1 MSFSTPVFL
10 FLFFPLTILGYYLI
24 HPKLKNAFLTI
35 ASLAFYAWGEPR
47 FIVVF
52 AATILFNYLAG
63 VLLGRIKELKNT
75 KRLVM
80 IAALAVNIGL
90 LFYYKYLMFGT
101 EIINDI
107 FKAGLTV
114 KEIALPL
121 GISFFTFRSI
131 SYILDVYWCTS
142 EAQKNPVNVALYISF
157 FPQVSMGPITK
168 SNVFLSQINNRHFDL
183 DIFTDGIK
191 RFIVGMAKKLIIADT
206 LSVIVDPVFSMAAD
220 ERTVVAAWYGIIGY
234 CLQLYFDFSG
244 YSDMAI
250 GLGKMFGFETPENF
264 DYPYMSK
271 GAVEYWNRWH
281 ITLGAWLKDYLYTP
295 VFRSLYNK
303 KKPVF
308 LCDVLG
314 LIAVWLVAGIWHG
327 AAWHYVMYG
336 LYYCTFIILERTI
349 EYYEKKKRK
358 KLKQKKKP
366 ETKWHAALSHI
377 YFIFVLIFGQLLFRI
392 DNLGD
397 FFPYV
402 GNMFGANVF
411 TDSYSTF
418 TLKSMLGIFVLG
430 ILFCFPVAKKV
441 REILQKQK
449 GLYVFADKVLMT
461 AVYVGMFLIC
471 VAYMQISTYNPF
483 LYNNF

>member
-35 ASLAFYAWGEPR
+35 VSLAFYAWGEPR

-52 AATILFNYLAG
+52 AAAILFNYLAG
-63 VLLGRIKELKNT
+63 VLLGRFKKLKRS
-75 KRLVM
+75 KCLVM
-80 IAALAVNIGL
+80 IAALAANIGL

-107 FKAGLTV
+107 FKTGLTV

-191 RFIVGMAKKLIIADT
+191 RFIVGIAKKLIIADT
-206 LSVIVDPVFSMAAD
+206 LGVIVNPVFSMTSD

-234 CLQLYFDFSG
+234 CLQLFFDFSG

-264 DYPYMSK
+264 DYPYMAK
-271 GAVEYWNRWH
+271 GAGEFWNRWH

-295 VFRSLYNK
+295 VFRNLLNK

-308 LCDVLG
+308 LCDVFG
-314 LIAVWLVAGIWHG
+314 LLVVWLIAGIWHG
-327 AAWHYVMYG
+327 AAWHYVVFG
-336 LYYCTFIILERTI
+336 LYYFCFILLERSV

-358 KLKQKKKP
+358 KLKLKKKP
-366 ETKWHAALSHI
+366 ETKWHAALSHFYCI
-377 YFIFVLIFGQLLFRI
+377 IVVIFGQLLFRI

-397 FFPYV
+397 FFPFV
-402 GNMFGANVF
+402 GSMFGANGF

-441 REILQKQK
+441 REIVQKKK
-449 GLYVFADKVLMT
+449 GLYVFADKVVMT
-461 AVYVGMFLIC
+461 AVYAGFLLLC

>member
-10 FLFFPLTILGYYLI
+10 FLFFPLTILGYYFI

-52 AATILFNYLAG
+52 AAAILFNYLAG
-63 VLLGRIKELKNT
+63 VLLGRIKELKNS

-142 EAQKNPVNVALYISF
+142 EAQKNPINVALYISF

-183 DIFTDGIK
+183 DIFTDGIR

-206 LSVIVDPVFSMAAD
+206 LGVIVDPVFSMAAD
-220 ERTVVAAWYGIIGY
+220 ERTVVAAWYGILGY
-234 CLQLYFDFSG
+234 CLQLFFDFSG

-264 DYPYMSK
+264 DYPYMAK
-271 GAVEYWNRWH
+271 GAGEFWNRWH

-295 VFRSLYNK
+295 VFRNLLNK

-308 LCDVLG
+308 LCDVFG
-314 LIAVWLVAGIWHG
+314 LLVVWLIAGIWHG
-327 AAWHYVMYG
+327 AAWHYVVFG
-336 LYYCTFIILERTI
+336 LYYFCFILLERSV

-358 KLKQKKKP
+358 KLKLKKKP
-366 ETKWHAALSHI
+366 ETKWHAAVSHFYCI
-377 YFIFVLIFGQLLFRI
+377 IVVIFGQLLFRI

-402 GNMFGANVF
+402 GSMFGANGF
-411 TDSYSTF
+411 TDSYSAF
-418 TLKSMLGIFVLG
+418 TLKSMSGIFVLG

-441 REILQKQK
+441 REIVQKK
-449 GLYVFADKVLMT
+449 KRLYVFADKILMT
-461 AVYVGMFLIC
+461 AIYVGMFLIC